1 MVLFDCTLVV
11 SVDSIVS
18 VVVVVVVVAAAE
30 YQYCRNVK

>member
-1 MVLFDCTLVV
+1 MILFDRTVVV

-18 VVVVVVVVAAAE
+18 VVVVVVVVVVVE

>member
-18 VVVVVVVVAAAE
+18 VVVVVVAAAE